1 MRNETVRSDITVVGG
16 GLAGVC
22 AAIAAARL
30 GRSVALVQN
39 RPVLGGNSSSE
50 VRVWVCGATAHGLN
64 RYARET
70 GIMGELFVENQ
81 YRNPEGNPYL
91 WDLVVLEAVKAES
104 DIALFLNT
112 DVHEVEADGPEDSRR
127 IRSATGW
134 MMGSERRIRFESE
147 VFLDCTG
154 DGLLGFLAGARYML
168 GREARDTYNEEW
180 APEIAD
186 DITLGSTML
195 FYTKDAGRPV
205 KFEPPFFAKDIAQTS
220 IPLRRVIRSGDSGCH
235 YWWIEWGGERDTV
248 HDNERIRD
256 ELASVIYGIWDYIKN
271 SGQFDADNLT
281 LEWVGSLPGK
291 REYRRFVGDYVLNQ
305 NDIVAQ
311 RRFEDDAAFGGWS
324 IDLHPPQGM
333 YATESGSKHYH
344 MDGVYH
350 VPFRSLYSA
359 NVDNMLMAGRNIS
372 ASHVAFGTTRV
383 MATCAAIG
391 EAAGTGAAL
400 CSALGVTPRELYARH
415 TDLLRRTLLRRGAS
429 VVGLRSDDGL
439 DLAREAAVDASGSL
453 RRLALEQPG
462 EARGLARD
470 AALLFPA
477 DPGVSGVSLLLSADE
492 DAEVTAELW
501 DTGRGEN
508 YVPHTLRDSAKAR
521 VESGGEARWV
531 RFDLN
536 WRPDAPQNAFL
547 IVRAN
552 AAVKLYHSAEPLSGV
567 LAFERGAEAA
577 VPSDLE
583 DRLAN
588 QPVVEWQIRGLARRP
603 FCFRLESETD
613 AYNPAQAVNGYHRP
627 FAGPRLWNSGR
638 AFAGHSGSAAPHA
651 AAGEAIPSAGV
662 SGTATPRAAA
672 GEADTSTEPPGT
684 RTSHAAANEV
694 DSLAKLP
701 NADASPAIAIE
712 TSEPWL
718 RLTWDAGQTVGEVH
732 LTFNDDV
739 NEDLVNLHHHR
750 TEFDVIPELVRDYRL
765 EAAGADGRWTT
776 IASGRGNRR
785 RRVVHKL
792 AEPVCLRSLRLVVE
806 DTNGSPYAELI
817 EIRVYADDPEAAR
830 G

>member
-1 MRNETVRSDITVVGG
+1 MRNETIESDITVVGG

-30 GRSVALVQN
+30 GRSVSLVQN

-64 RYARET
+64 RYARES
-70 GIMGELFVENQ
+70 GIMGELFLENQ

-91 WDLVVLEAVKAES
+91 WDLVVLEAVKAEPNLT
-104 DIALFLNT
+104 LFLNT
-112 DVHEVEADGPEDSRR
+112 DVHEVEAEGPEENRR
-127 IRSATGW
+127 IVSAVGW
-134 MMGSERRIRFESE
+134 MMGSERRIAFRSG
-147 VFLDCTG
+147 VFVDCTG

-168 GREARDTYNEEW
+168 GREARSTYNEEW

-195 FYTKDAGRPV
+195 FYTQDAGRPV
-205 KFEPPFFAKDIAQTS
+205 KFVPPSFAKDISQTS
-220 IPLRRVIRSGDSGCH
+220 IPLKRMIRSGDSGCH
-235 YWWIEWGGERDTV
+235 YWWIEWGGEHDTV
-248 HDNERIRD
+248 HDNEQIRD

-271 SGQFDADNLT
+271 SGRFDAGNLT

-311 RRFEDDAAFGGWS
+311 RAFDDGVAFGGWS

-333 YATESGSKHYH
+333 YAEESGSKHYH

-359 NVDNMLMAGRNIS
+359 NVSNMLMAGRNIS

-400 CSALGVTPRELYARH
+400 CSALGVTPRELRARH
-415 TDLLRRTLLRRGAS
+415 TDLLRRTLIRRGAS
-429 VVGLRSDDGL
+429 IVGARSGDEA
-439 DLAREAAVDASGSL
+439 DLARGAAVSASGAL
-453 RRLALEQPG
+453 RRLALETPG
-462 EARGLARD
+462 EAHPLARD

-508 YVPHTLRDSAKAR
+508 YVPHTRQAAATVS
-521 VESGGEARWV
+521 VEGGEARWV

-536 WRPDAPQNAFL
+536 GRPETPRNAFL

-552 AAVKLYHSAEPLSGV
+552 TAVRLYRSAEPLSGV
-567 LAFERGAEAA
+567 LAFERGGEAR
-577 VPSDLE
+577 VSQDLE
-583 DRLAN
+583 DRLAD
-588 QPVVEWQIRGLARRP
+588 QPIVEWQMHGMARKP
-603 FCFRLESETD
+603 FCFRLESATE
-613 AYNPAQAVNGYHRP
+613 AYAPERAVNGYHRP
-627 FAGPRLWNSGR
+627 FAGPQMWRSERMDGGVNPG
-638 AFAGHSGSAAPHA
+638 AQQASA
-651 AAGEAIPSAGV
+651 
-662 SGTATPRAAA
+662 
-672 GEADTSTEPPGT
+672 PP
-684 RTSHAAANEV
+684 
-694 DSLAKLP
+694 
-701 NADASPAIAIE
+701 I
-712 TSEPWL
+712 EPWL
-718 RLTWDAGQTVGEVH
+718 RLDWDEPQHVAEIH

-750 TEFDVIPELVRDYRL
+750 TDFDVIPELIRDYRL
-765 EAAGADGRWTT
+765 EAAQTDDTQDSNARWTT
-776 IASGRGNRR
+776 LASGQGNRR
-785 RRVVHKL
+785 RRIVHKL
-792 AEPVCLRSLRLVVE
+792 AQPVPLRSLRLVVE
-806 DTNGSPYAELI
+806 ATNGSPYAELI
-817 EIRVYADDPEAAR
+817 EIRVYERDPEAAAEIR
-830 G
+830 PTAD